1 MNSNFK
7 FIIPFLAI
15 TTVIIGL
22 SSCKDKTKTTEEP
35 RKKSFSIGNSTIS
48 EPAIDKY
55 VQQIDAI
62 PEKEM
67 PYMASLHYL
76 NDYEDTQVKAF
87 LKDSAVVK
95 IEESFI
101 DNTDNTFGRRIYYMQ
116 NDNLVFVKELKQEPT
131 ADSIGQMRETISY
144 YKNGEVS
151 KSAEK
156 TAKFEEDLDATNY
169 VSCKK
174 KMMPFDNLIALM
186 NREGKYTTN
195 YLGFIKAGDFQF
207 LWLGENDKDGLTTTL
222 MIDFQDKF
230 ITDLLKNPTKNIGK
244 HMDVDFEP
252 STIQGIT
259 YQVYRGGSFT
269 K

>member
-1 MNSNFK
+1 MNSNSR
-7 FIIPFLAI
+7 FITPLLAVAI
-15 TTVIIGL
+15 VLIGL
-22 SSCKDKTKTTEEP
+22 SSCKDKTKAAEEP
-35 RKKSFSIGNSTIS
+35 EKKSLTIGNSTIS
-48 EPAIDKY
+48 EPAIDNY
-55 VQQIDAI
+55 VQKIDAI
-62 PEKEM
+62 PEEEM

-76 NDYEDTQVKAF
+76 NDYEDVQVKAF
-87 LKDSAVVK
+87 LEDSAVVK
-95 IEESFI
+95 IVESFI
-101 DNTDNTFGRRIYYMQ
+101 DNTNNTFGRRIYYMQ
-116 NDNLVFVKELKQEPT
+116 NDNLVFVRELKQEPT
-131 ADSIGQMRETISY
+131 ADSIGQMHETISY
-144 YKNGEVS
+144 YKNGDVS

-156 TAKFEEDLDATNY
+156 TAKFEEDLDTTNY

-174 KMMPFDNLIALM
+174 RTMPFDNLVALM

-222 MIDFQDKF
+222 MIDLQDKF
-230 ITDLLKNPTKNIGK
+230 IADLLKNPTKNLGK

-259 YQVYRGGSFT
+259 YQMYRGGSFT

>member
-1 MNSNFK
+1 MNSKFK
-7 FIIPFLAI
+7 FITPLLIV

-22 SSCKDKTKTTEEP
+22 SSCKDKTKSVETPE
-35 RKKSFSIGNSTIS
+35 KKSLTIGNSTIS
-48 EPAIDKY
+48 EPAIDNY
-55 VQQIDAI
+55 VQMIDAI
-62 PEKEM
+62 PEEEM

-76 NDYEDTQVKAF
+76 NDYEDVQVKAF

-95 IEESFI
+95 IVESFI
-101 DNTDNTFGRRIYYMQ
+101 DNTNNTFGRRIYYMQ

-131 ADSIGQMRETISY
+131 ADSIGQMHETISY
-144 YKNGEVS
+144 YKNGDVS

-156 TAKFEEDLDATNY
+156 TAKFEEDLDATYY

-174 KMMPFDNLIALM
+174 KIMPFDNLVALM

-230 ITDLLKNPTKNIGK
+230 IADLLKNPTKNLGK